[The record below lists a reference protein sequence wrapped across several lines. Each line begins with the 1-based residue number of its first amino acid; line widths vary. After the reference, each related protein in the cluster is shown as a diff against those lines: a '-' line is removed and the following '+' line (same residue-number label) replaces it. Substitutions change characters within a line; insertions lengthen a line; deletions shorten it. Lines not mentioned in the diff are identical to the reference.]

1 MEDSS
6 SLLNNLADK
15 FPHPEIGA
23 PTLEELK
30 QEDLQIISWI
40 ALC

>member
-1 MEDSS
+1 MEDSL
-6 SLLNNLADK
+6 SLLNELADK
-15 FPHPEIGA
+15 FPHPEVEA

-40 ALC
+40 AMC